1 MRGKITDS
9 ITKYRNLSEFQK
21 KIYMK
26 SFSVVAILM
35 LTVVLLFTITAAWY
49 SNIVEVEE
57 LVFEVDSWGVDAT
70 IQLTDKEI
78 HHAAPGDSKTI
89 AYKVDN
95 NADRLVNIQFNA
107 YKQFLPGFM
116 QQRIYFYLDKQT
128 EVNGEMVDR
137 IYLHDD
143 NAYYY
148 PLMGGQVVD
157 TTGQVISDHPLKW
170 EWVYDLLGYYAIVK
184 TDEEGISKETAYI
197 RPVQYRFESAQY
209 DSATGILTSIKN
221 ADGTVVTQEEF
232 ILNLLATDGIQT
244 GTQTESEFKPTEF
257 EKAADLLTTLKFK
270 DITGATEEKN
280 YYRIYEDKVNG
291 YGIYMYLCDYNEIAV
306 NNKIDAEIAD
316 SKSAYRLTEDH
327 MTIVQLSCG
336 QAMEYFIDV
345 SDASQLT
352 NLLKNEP
359 VTVKDENGNDVTM
372 GAYTHLLKSK
382 NLWDERDYVIIRLT
396 EDMTLNPMLLTDC
409 NMTIDLNGHTITAGA
424 LAPVFTMDPGCKLRM
439 YNGTINP
446 VGAVPFTATASTV
459 ILKDVM
465 IETTGAAVTIQTLG
479 NPQGSNVQ
487 LINCTF
493 KEGRPQESPAVV
505 EMDAAQ
511 NVPSYINI
519 RNITVDSE
527 AQEGDLTGEITE

>member
-128 EVNGEMVDR
+128 EVNGEVVDR

-197 RPVQYRFESAQY
+197 RPVVSIITSFKITVEAV
-209 DSATGILTSIKN
+209 AVKGTAPTGLIVPLYILSLQPGSMVN
-221 ADGTVVTQEEF
+221 
-232 ILNLLATDGIQT
+232 
-244 GTQTESEFKPTEF
+244 
-257 EKAADLLTTLKFK
+257 
-270 DITGATEEKN
+270 TGA
-280 YYRIYEDKVNG
+280 
-291 YGIYMYLCDYNEIAV
+291 
-306 NNKIDAEIAD
+306 
-316 SKSAYRLTEDH
+316 SA
-327 MTIVQLSCG
+327 
-336 QAMEYFIDV
+336 
-345 SDASQLT
+345 
-352 NLLKNEP
+352 
-359 VTVKDENGNDVTM
+359 
-372 GAYTHLLKSK
+372 
-382 NLWDERDYVIIRLT
+382 
-396 EDMTLNPMLLTDC
+396 
-409 NMTIDLNGHTITAGA
+409 
-424 LAPVFTMDPGCKLRM
+424 
-439 YNGTINP
+439 
-446 VGAVPFTATASTV
+446 
-459 ILKDVM
+459 
-465 IETTGAAVTIQTLG
+465 
-479 NPQGSNVQ
+479 
-487 LINCTF
+487 
-493 KEGRPQESPAVV
+493 PAVMV
-505 EMDAAQ
+505 
-511 NVPSYINI
+511 
-519 RNITVDSE
+519 
-527 AQEGDLTGEITE
+527 